1 MPADDADFARNN
13 QACIEAGL
21 TWLRLSLLAEAQRRA
36 PGLPPLT
43 QQAAAVAREPRW
55 PWQRRPQAQQ
65 ELSAA
70 AETPPP
76 QPGGASASAIAEA
89 RRAFEAAAAA
99 QPSPALAALA
109 DGMGLNAFERD
120 MLLLSAAPEL
130 DPDMPALIASA
141 QGDPYR
147 RAPTFAL
154 GMSLFNTAGWDA
166 MAPERPL
173 RAMQLLEIHQ
183 AGADSLLAAPLRI
196 DERIAAYLKGLNYLD
211 ERIAALVT
219 AVVPPAQ
226 LPPRQQQAAQQLSY
240 WLTPEGGSGI
250 VQLLGTDTGSK
261 RDVLA
266 TAATAAGRRLMA
278 MPADALPAQPQETE
292 RFLHLWQRETRL
304 LPLTL
309 LIEGTE
315 QRTSNEDGDQPHALP
330 ARLLQHLPGTVFIDS
345 RYADAAWNSAGVI
358 LIEAPEAAE
367 RAALWHQALM
377 ARGIALPDE
386 TSLTS
391 LANEFRLSASRIAGL
406 AAGVAPDVSHEHPVR
421 TAWNACVEHTAGAL
435 DGLAQR
441 IAVRAA
447 LDDVALPPHEKQQ
460 LRRLVDHAGQRIAVL
475 NDYGFAARAN
485 RGLGMAAL
493 LHGESGTGKTMAAE
507 AVAQALSLALFRVD
521 LSAVVSKY
529 IGETSKNLRRVFD
542 AAEGGGAVLLF
553 DEADAVFGK
562 RSEVKD
568 SHDRYANIDI
578 NYLLTRMEQFPGV
591 TLLATNM
598 KHALDQAFVR
608 RLRFIIGFPF
618 PGVAERKEIWSKVFP
633 DRSRLDSAQLD
644 LDRLA
649 RFALTGGA
657 IFNAALA
664 AAHNA
669 AAAQADI
676 GMPHILDAIRW
687 ELLKIGRPVAESEF
701 VWTPPRTAAPAQPL
715 VEVTA

>member
-1 MPADDADFARNN
+1 MPVDDADFARNN

-21 TWLRLSLLAEAQRRA
+21 AWLRACLLAEERRLA

-43 QQAAAVAREPRW
+43 HKPPAVEQEPRW
-55 PWQRRPQAQQ
+55 PWRRKAQVQQ
-65 ELSAA
+65 ELPPAGDTPQ
-70 AETPPP
+70 AEPAST
-76 QPGGASASAIAEA
+76 GGLAEA
-89 RRAFEAAAAA
+89 RQAYENAADA
-99 QPSPALAALA
+99 QPSPALVTLGN
-109 DGMGLNAFERD
+109 GMGLNTFERD
-120 MLLLSAAPEL
+120 MLLLAAAPEL

-147 RAPTFAL
+147 RSPTFAL
-154 GMSLFNTAGWDA
+154 GMSLFQTAGWDA

-173 RAMQLLEIHQ
+173 RAMQLLEVHQ
-183 AGADSLLAAPLRI
+183 SGADSLLAAPLRI
-196 DERIAAYLKGLNYLD
+196 DERIAAYIKGLNYLD
-211 ERIAALVT
+211 ERIEALVT
-219 AVVPPAQ
+219 LVVPPAQ
-226 LPPRQQQAAQQLSY
+226 LPPHQQLAAQQLSY
-240 WLTPEGGSGI
+240 WLAPDGGSGI
-250 VQLLGTDTGSK
+250 VQLLGADTSSK

-266 TAATAAGRRLMA
+266 TAAASAGHRLMA
-278 MPADALPAQPQETE
+278 LPASALPEQPQDME

-309 LIEGTE
+309 LIEGAETHADH
-315 QRTSNEDGDQPHALP
+315 EDADKPHALP
-330 ARLLQHLPGTVFIDS
+330 TRLLQRLPGTVFVDA
-345 RYADAAWNSAGVI
+345 RFADAAWGSTAVV
-358 LIEAPEAAE
+358 LVEPPLATE
-367 RAALWHQALM
+367 RATLWHQALM
-377 ARGIALPDE
+377 ARGIAIPDE
-386 TSLTS
+386 SALS
-391 LANEFRLSASRIAGL
+391 RLANEFQLSASRIAGL
-406 AAGVAPDVSHEHPVR
+406 AAGVAPAANLEPPVR
-421 TAWNACVEHTAGAL
+421 AAWNACVEHTAGAL

-441 IAVRAA
+441 IVVRAA

-460 LRRLVDHAGQRIAVL
+460 LRRLVEHAGQRIAVL
-475 NDYGFAARAN
+475 NDYGFAAHAN

-591 TLLATNM
+591 TLLVTNM
-598 KHALDQAFVR
+598 KHALDHAFMR

-618 PGVAERKEIWSKVFP
+618 PGVAERKEIWSRVFP
-633 DRSRLDSAQLD
+633 DPSRLDSAQLD
-644 LDRLA
+644 LERLA
-649 RFALTGGA
+649 RFAMTGGA

-669 AAAQADI
+669 AAAHADI

-701 VWTPPRTAAPAQPL
+701 AWTPANTAAPSQPS
-715 VEVTA
+715 VEVPA